1 MPDSVEKIADLIYN
15 HSNLKERFDFAVKN
29 YLCAADILLP
39 DFNIVDGERWA
50 VVACDQYTSEPEYWE
65 GVAKAAGDSPSTL
78 NMILPEV
85 YLNQT
90 EERVP
95 KINAEM
101 EKYLKSV
108 LISHPDSMIFLERT
122 QRDGVVRRG
131 IVGMIDLEE
140 YDFKRGSDSLIRATE
155 GTVLSRIPPRVK
167 IRRDAPIELPHVMLL
182 IDDPEKT
189 VIEPLTEKKDRL
201 DIAYDF
207 DLMCGGGHA
216 KGFFLPDGEQK
227 RINEALSSLITPEKM
242 AERYGEGDLAPLLF
256 AVGDGNHSLATA
268 KACYTEL
275 KEKLGEE
282 AARGSL
288 ARYAL
293 CEVVN
298 LHDDA
303 LQFEPIYR
311 VVFNVD
317 PVDVVNELRK
327 YSELLRGN
335 GPSQKVQIFSE
346 IFDSEY
352 EFTRPQAQLSVGTL
366 QNFLDSYTKD
376 HPEAE
381 VDYIHGEESLIAL
394 ARRENAVG
402 FIFSGM
408 EKNQLFKT
416 VLFDGALPR
425 KTFSMGHAHDKRYY
439 LECRK
444 IK

>member
-1 MPDSVEKIADLIYN
+1 MKK
-15 HSNLKERFDFAVKN
+15 HFASAN
-29 YLCAADILLP
+29 ILLP
-39 DFNIVDGERWA
+39 DFNKIDGGRWA
-50 VVACDQYTSEPEYWE
+50 AVACDQYTSEPQYWE
-65 GVAKAAGDSPSTL
+65 GAAEVVGDSPSTL
-78 NMILPEV
+78 KIILPEV
-85 YLNQT
+85 YLSET

-95 KINAEM
+95 RINAEM
-101 EKYLKSV
+101 EKYLKEV
-108 LISHPDSMIFLERT
+108 LVSHPDSMIYLERT

-131 IVGMIDLEE
+131 IVGLIDLED
-140 YDFKRGSDSLIRATE
+140 YDYSRGSESLIRATE

-182 IDDPEKT
+182 VDDPEKT
-189 VIEPLTEKKDRL
+189 VIEPLMGKGEL
-201 DIAYDF
+201 DVAYDF
-207 DLMCGGGHA
+207 DLMCGGGHV
-216 KGFFLPDGEQK
+216 KGFFLPETEQG
-227 RINEALSSLITPEKM
+227 RINEALANLITPEKM
-242 AERYGEGDLAPLLF
+242 AERYGENRFAPLLF

-282 AARGSL
+282 AAQRSP

-317 PVDVVNELRK
+317 PIDVINELRK
-327 YSELLRGN
+327 YAETLKGDA
-335 GPSQKVQIFSE
+335 PAQKLTMVSR

-352 EFTRPQAQLSVGTL
+352 EIPHPEAQLTVGTL
-366 QNFLDSYTKD
+366 QNFLDRYVEA

-381 VDYIHGEESLIAL
+381 VDYIHGEESLISL
-394 ARRENAVG
+394 ARGENALG
-402 FIFSGM
+402 FIFDGM
-408 EKNQLFKT
+408 EKSQLFKT
-416 VLFDGALPR
+416 VLCDGALPR

-439 LECRK
+439 LECRG

>member
-1 MPDSVEKIADLIYN
+1 MKK
-15 HSNLKERFDFAVKN
+15 HFASAN
-29 YLCAADILLP
+29 ILLP
-39 DFNIVDGERWA
+39 DFNKIDGGRWA
-50 VVACDQYTSEPEYWE
+50 AVACDQYTSEPQYWE
-65 GVAKAAGDSPSTL
+65 GAAEVVGDSPSTL
-78 NMILPEV
+78 KIILPEV
-85 YLNQT
+85 YLAET

-95 KINAEM
+95 RINAEM
-101 EKYLKSV
+101 EKYLKEV
-108 LISHPDSMIFLERT
+108 LVSHPDSMIYLERT

-131 IVGMIDLEE
+131 IVGLIDLED
-140 YDFKRGSDSLIRATE
+140 YDYSRGSESLIRATE

-182 IDDPEKT
+182 VDDPEKT
-189 VIEPLTEKKDRL
+189 VIEPLMGKGEL
-201 DIAYDF
+201 DVAYDF
-207 DLMCGGGHA
+207 DLMCGGGHV
-216 KGFFLPDGEQK
+216 KGFFLPETEQG
-227 RINEALSSLITPEKM
+227 RINEALANLITPEKM
-242 AERYGEGDLAPLLF
+242 AERYGENSFAPLLF

-282 AARGSL
+282 AKRSP

-317 PVDVVNELRK
+317 PIDVINELRK
-327 YSELLRGN
+327 YVEKLKG
-335 GPSQKVQIFSE
+335 GAPAQKLTMVSR

-352 EFTRPQAQLSVGTL
+352 EIPHPEAQLTVGTL
-366 QNFLDSYTKD
+366 QNFLDKYVEA

-381 VDYIHGEESLIAL
+381 VDYIHGEESLISL
-394 ARRENAVG
+394 ARGENALG
-402 FIFSGM
+402 FIFDGM
-408 EKNQLFKT
+408 EKSQLFKT
-416 VLFDGALPR
+416 VLCDGALPR

-439 LECRK
+439 LECRG